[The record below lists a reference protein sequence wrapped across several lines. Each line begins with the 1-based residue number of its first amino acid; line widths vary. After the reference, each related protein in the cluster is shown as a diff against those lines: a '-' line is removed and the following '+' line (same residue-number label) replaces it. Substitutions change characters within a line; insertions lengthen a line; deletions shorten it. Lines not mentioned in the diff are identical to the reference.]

1 MKIDVERHE
10 LAALRG
16 AGTLLREQR
25 PDVIVEIVGCP
36 EALELLFGFGY
47 RAWRIEEGGLT
58 PLAQPGRGE
67 SANVY
72 FSAQPEPRGLPA

>member
-1 MKIDVERHE
+1 MKLDVERHE
-10 LAALRG
+10 LEALRG

-25 PDVIVEIVGCP
+25 PDVIAEIAGCP

-58 PLAQPGRGE
+58 PLAQLRRDDW
-67 SANVY
+67 ANVY
-72 FSAQPEPRGLPA
+72 CSAQPEPRGLPA